1 MKKNYIKS
9 NSSNQ
14 KELKYYK
21 NIFLFFLF
29 VFTAINTSIAQDSF
43 ETGLDGWVNASG
55 DNFDWTRDSG
65 GTPSGSTG
73 PSTGATGNFY
83 MFIEASDPRVNGDKA
98 WLQKEFSLIN
108 RGNGQ
113 LNFKYHMFGDAGM
126 GTLNVLVSTDNGISF
141 STVFSLSRNQGDA
154 WLSGTAD
161 LSGYSNQSIIVRFE
175 GIRGL
180 GFRSDL
186 AIDDIELTSQ
196 ELDSDNDGV
205 SDSVDLDDDNDG
217 ILDSVECPPIP
228 SGALNSPNYPSR
240 NDNNANSGTEL
251 QESAQPTGDGT
262 TAILPNVFG
271 GLANLTATL
280 IDASGGSTPAWNN
293 GVQILDDG
301 APVNDYF
308 YFQPSGL
315 GGFNA
320 ANPAAGDH
328 MLVTL
333 DLKNGATNFQ
343 LTVAGLNNG
352 DTFEFE
358 ASYQGNPITIT
369 AANFDNLDDNNPS
382 GTGTTVVTANGTGL
396 QGDTS
401 VGGTEVDANRGR
413 ITIPGPVDTVIIRAG
428 KNEGSNG
435 TVTSAITLVSFDS
448 LVLTDD
454 DGDGIPNCL
463 DLDSDGDGCFDAEEG
478 AANLT
483 GTAIDAQG
491 RLTASVGTTGIPTSV
506 NQTNG
511 QAIGGSNNANVT
523 ACSCPFPSGVDSD
536 NDGID
541 NICDLDD
548 DNDGILDTD
557 EGCQIITGSTFTLN
571 SSLSVL
577 GDVNSGGKL
586 VYEDTNGNTVVL
598 EAAGTVGNNNVITNF
613 GPNDGTIV
621 TDITTGNIVFEIGA
635 SGSEDDQP
643 KLKVSTFSSSGLP
656 FKITSIGLGGIGNM
670 DNSEA
675 QDAIAIDVP
684 GSWSNLS
691 SGSNTLGSA
700 QIRTSPVGAVPVAN
714 VTQAELDNFNFINFV
729 AQGAVSEVIFNNADN
744 NIQFGYNATFTPKTP
759 VSSFNLIVDDI
770 NINDGVGRNIVAE
783 LLTTS
788 ITIGAIICRDTDGD
802 GIEDSLD
809 SDSDGDGCSDADEA
823 YYGTVANADADDNG
837 FYGTGVPN
845 VDADGKVVG
854 ASYATPTSFY
864 IDASKNTC
872 LDTDNDGVANFADL
886 DDDNDGIL
894 DTVEDN
900 CTTPTKGFF
909 DWDTDFGVTPSNT
922 NIAGNLP
929 IVSNLV
935 DNHNLTVSFTDNAAN
950 PGLEFINISN
960 AFGLGTVLQVANA
973 SGETG
978 GGITKFNFSNEVNNL
993 TFSMQDIDARG
1004 SDFKDRVIVT
1014 AKRNDGT
1021 TIIISETTNII
1032 SKGSAV
1038 SYVGNNEIIGIADVD
1053 SPNQANGVIT
1063 LKFFEPV
1070 SEISFQY
1077 FNDLT
1082 SPNTRQRI
1090 GIADL
1095 QYEFVCD
1102 IDSDNDG
1109 IPNSLDSDSDNDGC
1123 SDADEAYYGTVTN
1136 ADGDNN
1142 GFYGSGTPTV
1152 DTSGKVTTASYGTP
1166 NSYYLN
1172 STVKTCND
1180 EDNDGIPNALD
1191 LDDDNDGITDV
1202 TEGYGFYTDG
1212 SGTCDGFSY
1221 SFKGGT
1227 YITGTGSGA
1236 GTLNAQYRF
1245 PLVNASLDAIVTIVQ
1260 KSPSVSILSID
1271 QNLGDN
1277 DAFQPRL
1284 RFATGAVGADLSIQ
1298 FRFSFVLTGTTTP
1311 STVDRVGGFIQDID
1325 GASGIKEFYKVQNI
1339 VGYSIGEP
1347 SNISVT
1353 QTGAELKFI
1362 SKSNMSAP
1370 VEPVDTDNRYRSFF
1384 QKRDTNQFLFT
1395 IGAEKTRS
1403 AQIDRYFS
1411 IRFDECRIDLYNNPR
1426 HVFFNAEDN
1435 DSDGIPDYLDTDSD
1449 NDGCPDAIEGAGAIM
1464 QANLTSLTGGS
1475 VGGSLFNLGTA
1486 SNATGNP
1493 LLNGAGLGYEQNTT
1507 AAVLDNTL
1515 NDACLVDLSLTKTID
1530 KPIKKVGDTIVFTI
1544 ILKNDGD
1551 ADATNVMVKDLL
1563 PAGLTYNAAGSVIP
1577 TNTTY
1582 TASTGIWDLS
1592 LLTIKKGE
1600 TKTLKI
1606 GATVATAGTI
1616 ITNKTEVFSANESD
1630 KDSTS
1635 NNNN

>member
-14 KELKYYK
+14 RVSTYFK
-21 NIFLFFLF
+21 NIFTLFLF
-29 VFTAINTSIAQDSF
+29 VFTIISSSNAQDSF

-55 DNFDWTRDSG
+55 DNFNWTRDSG

-83 MFIEASDPRVNGDKA
+83 MYIEASDPRVDGDRA
-98 WLQKEFSLIN
+98 WLQKDFSLIN

-126 GTLNVLVSTDNGISF
+126 GTLNVLVSNNNGASF
-141 STVFSLSRNQGDA
+141 STVFSRTRNQGDV
-154 WLSGTAD
+154 WLSGSAD

-175 GIRGL
+175 GVRGL
-180 GFRSDL
+180 GFRSDI

-205 SDSVDLDDDNDG
+205 PDSVDLDDDNDG
-217 ILDSVECPPIP
+217 ILDENEYCTGNNNSEIGATLGFGSISSGNNGTYTTSATDITYTFDESGGINITTQNLNGAGEQGPIFKSSASSGESGSIDQKFSHNIRNAQFKITDFDEDESVLVEAYDINGGLINLS
-228 SGALNSPNYPSR
+228 SGNYTTLGSQVQSSGNTFFTTANNNVNGDNTSSDAVGTVFFNFSGISISRLKLTFTHVLNSSLR
-240 NDNNANSGTEL
+240 IT
-251 QESAQPTGDGT
+251 
-262 TAILPNVFG
+262 
-271 GLANLTATL
+271 
-280 IDASGGSTPAWNN
+280 
-293 GVQILDDG
+293 
-301 APVNDYF
+301 
-308 YFQPSGL
+308 
-315 GGFNA
+315 
-320 ANPAAGDH
+320 
-328 MLVTL
+328 
-333 DLKNGATNFQ
+333 Q
-343 LTVAGLNNG
+343 LTGFCADL
-352 DTFEFE
+352 DT
-358 ASYQGNPITIT
+358 
-369 AANFDNLDDNNPS
+369 DL
-382 GTGTTVVTANGTGL
+382 
-396 QGDTS
+396 
-401 VGGTEVDANRGR
+401 
-413 ITIPGPVDTVIIRAG
+413 
-428 KNEGSNG
+428 
-435 TVTSAITLVSFDS
+435 
-448 LVLTDD
+448 
-454 DGDGIPNCL
+454 DGIPNNL

-478 AANLT
+478 AVNLT
-483 GTAIDAQG
+483 GTDIDAQG

-506 NQTNG
+506 DQTNG
-511 QAIGGSNNANVT
+511 QATGDSNNANVT

-541 NICDLDD
+541 NLCDLDD

-586 VYEDTNGNTVVL
+586 VYEDTNGNTVIL
-598 EAAGTVGNNNVITNF
+598 EAAGTVGNNNAITNF

-635 SGSEDDQP
+635 SGSQDDQP
-643 KLKVSTFSSSGLP
+643 KLKVSTISSSGLP

-670 DNSEA
+670 DNADA
-675 QDAIAIDVP
+675 QDAIAVDIP
-684 GSWSNLS
+684 GAWSNLS
-691 SGSNTLGSA
+691 SGSNILGSA
-700 QIRTSPVGAVPVAN
+700 QIRTSPVGAVPVAH
-714 VTQAELDNFNFINFV
+714 VTQAELDNFNFVNFV
-729 AQGAVSEVIFNNADN
+729 TQGAVSEVIFNNADN
-744 NIQFGYNATFTPKTP
+744 NIQFGYNATFTPQTP

-770 NINDGVGRNIVAE
+770 NIDDGVGRNIVAE

-823 YYGTVANADADDNG
+823 YYGTVANADTDDNG

-872 LDTDNDGVANFADL
+872 LDTDNDGIANFADL

-909 DWDTDFGVTPSNT
+909 DWDTDFGVTPST
-922 NIAGNLP
+922 TDISGNLP

-960 AFGLGTVLQVANA
+960 AFGLGTVLQVVNA
-973 SGETG
+973 PGEIG

-993 TFSMQDIDARG
+993 TFSVQDIDARG
-1004 SDFKDRVIVT
+1004 SDFKDRIIVT

-1038 SYVGNNEIIGIADVD
+1038 SYLGNNEIIGIADVD

-1082 SPNTRQRI
+1082 NPNTRQRI

-1136 ADGDNN
+1136 ADADDN

-1152 DTSGKVTTASYGTP
+1152 DANGKVTTASYGTP

-1245 PLVNASLDAIVTIVQ
+1245 PLVNATLDGIVTIVQ
-1260 KSPSVSILSID
+1260 KSASVSILSID

-1347 SNISVT
+1347 SNINVT

-1362 SKSNMSAP
+1362 SKTNMSAP

-1464 QANLTSLTGGS
+1464 QANLTSLAGGS

-1493 LLNGAGLGYEQNTT
+1493 LLDGAGLGYEQNTT

-1544 ILKNDGD
+1544 TLKNDGD

-1606 GATVATAGTI
+1606 GATVTTAGTI
-1616 ITNKTEVFSANESD
+1616 ITNKTEVFSATETD